1 MSHRSRHSSERAAQ
15 PGSGHDLQG
24 GSVFEHHPGL
34 NPERYFRW
42 RGGDITRL
50 EAFSDVIFG
59 FALTLLVVSLE
70 VPHSYA
76 ELIAAMRGFLPFA
89 VCFAQL
95 VMIWRTHYG
104 FSRRYGLQDA
114 YTIFL
119 TMVLLFV
126 VLLYVYPLKFVFS
139 VVFSQMTG
147 GQLGSDFGMHEASVL
162 MRIYAIGFASVFLI
176 FVLLFAHAYRLRRAL
191 GLNEVEVLET
201 KRSIQESAL
210 LVSVG
215 VLSFAVAFKNPGA
228 AGWLYFILG
237 PALGVHGAITGKR
250 VRLAAEKMGTV

>member
-1 MSHRSRHSSERAAQ
+1 
-15 PGSGHDLQG
+15 
-24 GSVFEHHPGL
+24 L
-34 NPERYFRW
+34 NPEQYFRW

-50 EAFSDVIFG
+50 EAFSDVVFG

-76 ELIAAMRGFLPFA
+76 ELIAVMRGFIPFA

-119 TMVLLFV
+119 TMVLLFL
-126 VLLYVYPLKFVFS
+126 VLLYVYPLKFVFTL
-139 VVFSQMTG
+139 VFSQITG
-147 GQLGSDFGMHEASVL
+147 ADRGPDIGWHEASVL

-176 FVLLFAHAYRLRRAL
+176 FVLLFAHAYRLREKL
-191 GLNEVEVLET
+191 GLNEVEAMQTRL
-201 KRSIQESAL
+201 SIQSSAVL
-210 LVSVG
+210 ASVG
-215 VLSFAVAFKNPGA
+215 ALSFVVAYRNPEY
-228 AGWLYFILG
+228 AGWVYFLLA
-237 PALGVHGAITGKR
+237 PAMAIHGAVTGKR
-250 VRLAAEKMGTV
+250 VRQAAEKMRA